1 MMMNLLLN
9 KNQLHRMNNQQI
21 MQENRQILQE
31 LNRRQNEAAK
41 KELEV
46 LHQVFKR
53 STSPL
58 GC

>member
-1 MMMNLLLN
+1 
-9 KNQLHRMNNQQI
+9 MNNQQMI
-21 MQENRQILQE
+21 QENRQILQE
-31 LNRRQNEAAK
+31 LNRRQSEAAK

-58 GC
+58 GCESAPK